1 MAAVIDVTKA
11 ERLGPSAR
19 ARREFAVEILFHDE
33 RTDGE
38 LGFSL
43 AHMFDQTTVLL
54 AYTSLDRLLDGLGE
68 TQRWGVLETKRLP
81 EVQEQTNF
89 DKIEID
95 RYIEPDARERKAQ

>member
-1 MAAVIDVTKA
+1 MEHMSVNTH
-11 ERLGPSAR
+11 P
-19 ARREFAVEILFHDE
+19 EIVPPVLYVPVDE
-33 RTDGE
+33 RADGE

-68 TQRWGVLETKRLP
+68 RQRWGVLETKRLP

>member
-1 MAAVIDVTKA
+1 MCQSMSEPMGSSVF
-11 ERLGPSAR
+11 AR
-19 ARREFAVEILFHDE
+19 PHVRSNDC
-33 RTDGE
+33 T
-38 LGFSL
+38 
-43 AHMFDQTTVLL
+43 L
-54 AYTSLDRLLDGLGE
+54 AYTSLDRLLDGLGK

>member
-1 MAAVIDVTKA
+1 MEHMSINTHPEVV
-11 ERLGPSAR
+11 PP
-19 ARREFAVEILFHDE
+19 ILYVPVDE

-38 LGFSL
+38 LGFFARPHVRSNDCPVGI
-43 AHMFDQTTVLL
+43 HVSRPTV
-54 AYTSLDRLLDGLGE
+54 DGLGE

>member
-1 MAAVIDVTKA
+1 MSINTH
-11 ERLGPSAR
+11 P
-19 ARREFAVEILFHDE
+19 EIVPPVLYVPVDE
-33 RTDGE
+33 RADGE

-81 EVQEQTNF
+81 EVQE
-89 DKIEID
+89 
-95 RYIEPDARERKAQ
+95 

>member
-1 MAAVIDVTKA
+1 MCQSMSEPMESSVFRSPI
-11 ERLGPSAR
+11 S
-19 ARREFAVEILFHDE
+19 
-33 RTDGE
+33 
-38 LGFSL
+38 
-43 AHMFDQTTVLL
+43 FDQTTVLL
-54 AYTSLDRLLDGLGE
+54 AYTSLDRLLDGLGA